1 MDKSDSRNNIKMY
14 LPFSLFFLFIIKI
27 KIKEMY
33 RKVVEKTEHGFE
45 KRISGAFAGS
55 LAW

>member
-1 MDKSDSRNNIKMY
+1 MDKSDSRNNIKIY
-14 LPFSLFFLFIIKI
+14 FFLFIIKI